1 MDDNITVHR
10 VVKSRKRE
18 GQYIEPH
25 SHRFFHFIYL
35 LSGHITVAVG
45 EEKFQA
51 GQRALIMVPP
61 DVIHAITSL
70 DTSISLDVKF
80 SCSPGL
86 KKRIA
91 AFPRMISTVSDQAN
105 ALMRSVLEEAVGQA
119 PGHEEMIDLRLY
131 ELLLLLRRERGCGE
145 HAWQTGSCPSGA
157 SENASMR
164 RILQMIEEGLE
175 SPLRVTD
182 LAERCGYSSNYF
194 RLFFK
199 EHVGIAP
206 NSYINQRKI
215 ARAKEMMLYLDLNV
229 TQISERLGYQSIHY
243 FSRRFHQLTGISP
256 TEYIGRVKDN
266 RPINLVHNE
275 NTPIGEFELPVRD
288 PVPTESKREVQTK
301 REEEHEYEHQI
312 AGHCPL

>member
-1 MDDNITVHR
+1 MDHNITVHR

-25 SHRFFHFIYL
+25 SHSFFHFIYL

-45 EEKFQA
+45 EEQVQA
-51 GQRALIMVPP
+51 GQGTLVLVPP
-61 DVIHAITSL
+61 DVVHAVTSL
-70 DTSISLDVKF
+70 DTSVSLDVKF

-86 KKRIA
+86 KKQIA
-91 AFPRMISTVSDQAN
+91 ALPVAIPTVSDQAN
-105 ALMRSVLEEAVGQA
+105 ALMRGILEEAVGQA
-119 PGHEEMIDLRLY
+119 PGYEEMIDLRLY
-131 ELLLLLRRERGCGE
+131 ELLLLLRRERDRGE
-145 HAWQTGSCPSGA
+145 HVWQGGGCAAGA
-157 SENASMR
+157 SEDAGMR

-175 SPLRVTD
+175 SPLRVSD
-182 LAERCGYSSNYF
+182 LAERCGYSKNYF

-199 EHVGIAP
+199 EHLGIAP

-215 ARAKEMMLYLDLNV
+215 ARAKELMLYLDLNV

-243 FSRRFHQLTGISP
+243 FSRRFRQLTGITP

-275 NTPIGEFELPVRD
+275 NTPAGEFELPVRD
-288 PVPTESKREVQTK
+288 PAPPESGREARTKKRGRV
-301 REEEHEYEHQI
+301 
-312 AGHCPL
+312 